1 MPFAGDTHELQTGNS
16 PSRAWFLQMAGQHN
30 TRIKSGQTSQG
41 FYVASPGGTS
51 YGYNNNRSIERVIG
65 MMDKALDAAK
75 TAPPTAAGDGPPAE
89 AELAP
94 IGVSVARVFTRI
106 RPVPVG
112 SDPANN
118 NVARD
123 HLWIYP
129 SDVLALAQLPPSGG
143 KLPEALARRLARF
156 HFVDNVRGEPN
167 MWSDSEVAKLDLRVV
182 QDPEH
187 KGKLRAFKIQG
198 SFLTAST
205 KDAHGMEGTVDG
217 WISIDEVST
226 RVTQL
231 YVVVDALAWG
241 SGSYTK
247 NPPPG
252 RFPVV
257 IGIQI
262 VGDAMSR
269 RVPPQ
274 GYLWGDAYR
283 TGRG

>member
-1 MPFAGDTHELQTGNS
+1 MPFAGDTHELQTGTS

-51 YGYNNNRSIERVIG
+51 YGYNNNRSVERVLG
-65 MMDKALDAAK
+65 MMDKALDAARAN
-75 TAPPTAAGDGPPAE
+75 APSAKVEVPAPE
-89 AELAP
+89 TEFAP
-94 IGVSVARVFTRI
+94 RGVSVVRVFTRI
-106 RPVPVG
+106 RPVPAG
-112 SDPANN
+112 SDPSNS

-129 SDVLALAQLPPSGG
+129 GEVRALLQLPPGG
-143 KLPEALARRLARF
+143 GPLPESLARRLARF

-167 MWSDSEVAKLDLRVV
+167 MWGDGDIAKLELQATRDLDV
-182 QDPEH
+182 Q
-187 KGKLRAFKIQG
+187 GKRAFRITG
-198 SFLTAST
+198 SFAVGSVR
-205 KDAHGMEGTVDG
+205 DARGVEGKFEGWLAVDEG
-217 WISIDEVST
+217 KQS
-226 RVTQL
+226 VTEF
-231 YVVVDALAWG
+231 YAVADAQAWG
-241 SGSYTK
+241 AGSYTR

-252 RFPVV
+252 RFPLV
-257 IGIQI
+257 IGMQI
-262 VGDAMSR
+262 ATDPPSR